1 MRVKSCGCGRMYTF
15 APIFHHE
22 ILKGLKIAAVEGHE
36 SQAMHR
42 SDRGNL
48 TVDERG
54 GLTCSRKAGA
64 LRRMPACRT
73 RIV

>member
-1 MRVKSCGCGRMYTF
+1 MRVKSCGRGRMYTF

-54 GLTCSRKAGA
+54 GG
-64 LRRMPACRT
+64 
-73 RIV
+73 